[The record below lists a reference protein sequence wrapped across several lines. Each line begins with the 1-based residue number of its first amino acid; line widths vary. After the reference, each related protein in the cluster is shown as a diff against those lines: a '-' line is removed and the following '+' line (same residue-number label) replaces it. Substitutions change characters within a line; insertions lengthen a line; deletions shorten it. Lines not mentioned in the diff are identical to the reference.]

1 MSTAHSKSAARIMIA
16 PAVFV
21 LLVWMLIP
29 LCMTL
34 YFSFLRYDLLSPGTE
49 AFNGWDNYY
58 WFLTD
63 PSFTDAIINTL
74 TLVVGVLIITVGGGI
89 AFALLLIK

>member
-1 MSTAHSKSAARIMIA
+1 MATAQSRSAARIMIA

-34 YFSFLRYDLLSPGTE
+34 YFSFADYRPMRGIFDAWIG
-49 AFNGWDNYY
+49 FDNYAS
-58 WFLTD
+58 FLSSGAFMKSLIT
-63 PSFTDAIINTL
+63 TL
-74 TLVVGVLIITVGGGI
+74 WLSLIHI
-89 AFALLLIK
+89 